1 VKTILIIEDD
11 AVTAHTYKKALQKGG
26 YEVDHVGDGQ
36 AGLERIQ
43 QLRPDAV
50 LLDLMM
56 PKLGGIALLKLLRAM
71 PDFAAL
77 PVVAYT
83 NAYVPQMVDDAKAA
97 GANQVLSKSTM
108 TAQSLAAAFREE
120 LGGS

>member
-11 AVTAHTYKKALQKGG
+11 AVTAHTYKKIVEKAG
-26 YEVDHVGDGQ
+26 YTVDHAGDGQ
-36 AGLERIQ
+36 VGLERIQ

-56 PKLGGIALLKLLRAM
+56 PKMGGIALLKQLRAM

-83 NAYVPQMVDDAKAA
+83 NAFVPQMVDEAKAA
-97 GANQVLSKSTM
+97 GATQVLSKATM
-108 TAQSLAAAFREE
+108 TSQTLATAFREA
-120 LGGS
+120 LGS